1 MVYGWKGRGFSGT
14 DWSGRN
20 GRTGKETC
28 MGIQVPML
36 PLRGL
41 RRAKGSGDLCMVGY
55 SGAGRKKV
63 TMRGKWDRAR
73 RGAK

>member
-1 MVYGWKGRGFSGT
+1 MEGEGIFRNGLEWTEWLDGKRDVYGV
-14 DWSGRN
+14 
-20 GRTGKETC
+20 
-28 MGIQVPML
+28 QVPML